1 MAKNIILWM
10 LGVPISVLI
19 LLNIFG
25 FLCAWRTWLRCPRR
39 LAVDTLPLLFI
50 ERGMGFVGNRHVC
63 PRQSH
68 FVPDTRGIEGRFD
81 PTAQA
86 ALD

>member
-25 FLCAWRTWLRCPRR
+25 
-39 LAVDTLPLLFI
+39 VI
-50 ERGMGFVGNRHVC
+50 
-63 PRQSH
+63 
-68 FVPDTRGIEGRFD
+68 
-81 PTAQA
+81 
-86 ALD
+86 